1 MPQQSARRQA
11 RFLSDQVIL
20 PEGLEPGRWY
30 DVLRG
35 RRHDDERPGM
45 VLLDLGTRRVH
56 VPVSCLEFR
65 VPQPAPAPAPVA
77 PTRRWKPKHVLAA
90 SLVPLGLVAMVAVG
104 AIAVDAG

>member
-30 DVLRG
+30 DVQRG
-35 RRHDDERPGM
+35 RRHDDDRPGM
-45 VLLDLGTRRVH
+45 VLLDLGARRLH

-65 VPQPAPAPAPVA
+65 VHRPAAASV
-77 PTRRWKPKHVLAA
+77 RRWKPKHVLAA
-90 SLVPLGLVAMVAVG
+90 SLVPLSLVAAVAVG
-104 AIAVDAG
+104 AMAADAG

>member
-1 MPQQSARRQA
+1 MPQQPVRRQA
-11 RFLSDQVIL
+11 KFLSGQVIL

-65 VPQPAPAPAPVA
+65 VYQPATAAPL
-77 PTRRWKPKHVLAA
+77 RRWKAKRVLAA
-90 SLVPLGLVAMVAVG
+90 SLVPLSLVAVVTVG
-104 AIAVDAG
+104 MIAVDAG